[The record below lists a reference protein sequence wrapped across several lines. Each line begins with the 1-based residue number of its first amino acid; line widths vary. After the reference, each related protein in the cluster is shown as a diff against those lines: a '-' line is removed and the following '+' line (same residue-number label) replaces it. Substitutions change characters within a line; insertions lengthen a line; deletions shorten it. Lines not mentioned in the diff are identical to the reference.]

1 MALPGFR
8 NHPKFRRLVAAL
20 AAFGITEAHVL
31 GLVEMMW
38 EVCYENGEAFLG
50 DSVDVELAAGWVGE
64 AGVLCKALAECGGK
78 TRKGLIEEVGPGI
91 WAVHDLFDH
100 APKYVEGRQKRVQER
115 AKDKVCIRCGDPF
128 RSSDARSRFCGE
140 TCRKA
145 DYRDRQKEGLV
156 PDCPDQVPDC
166 SGQVMDVP
174 ITTSPA
180 LPSPGSRTTTT
191 SSPSCGAS
199 AAPLAE
205 SRAPRG
211 RSYCLTLSSMPQG
224 TREEF
229 LRAWDGYP
237 TEAWNF
243 ETKSMASRR
252 RNQEGTAKRFME
264 ILQHNRIATPWADR
278 LTAKDLADITLF
290 FVAARKSQSERRS
303 EHLNVPAIENF
314 YNTIEG
320 PKANHWQNAASAWLT
335 SLAAGAG
342 MGLTPP
348 APDAPV
354 PQSDPTQPIHAPEAS
369 HV

>member
-38 EVCYENGEAFLG
+38 EVCYENGEAVLG
-50 DSVDVELAAGWVGE
+50 DSVDVELAAGWAGE

-78 TRKGLIEEVGPGI
+78 TRKGLIEEIEPGV
-91 WAVHDLFDH
+91 WAVHDLSDH
-100 APKYVEGRQKRVQER
+100 APKYVELRQKRVQER
-115 AKDKVCIRCGDPF
+115 AKDKVCVRCGDPF

-145 DYRDRQKEGLV
+145 DYRDRHKDGLV
-156 PDCPDQVPDC
+156 PDCPDQVPDYP
-166 SGQVMDVP
+166 GQVTDVP

-180 LPSPGSRTTTT
+180 QPSPGSRTTTT
-191 SSPSCGAS
+191 SSPSGDAA
-199 AAPLAE
+199 AAPPAE

-211 RSYCLTLSSMPQG
+211 RSYGLVLSSMPPG
-224 TREEF
+224 IRGEF
-229 LRAWDGYP
+229 LRAWEGYP
-237 TEAWNF
+237 IEAWNF
-243 ETKSMASRR
+243 DTKSMASRR

-264 ILQHNRIATPWADR
+264 ILEHNRIATPWADR

-290 FVAARKSQSERRS
+290 FVAARKSHAVHRS
-303 EHLNVPAIENF
+303 EQLNVPAIENF
-314 YNTIEG
+314 YNTVEG

-335 SLAAGAG
+335 SSAAGAG
-342 MGLTPP
+342 VGVAPP
-348 APDAPV
+348 APVAPV
-354 PQSDPTQPIHAPEAS
+354 SQAGPSRPTHAHEAS
-369 HV
+369 HA